1 MYFWRRLQR
10 VGSLFLVRSQAKN
23 FTLWVCGVCVCGG
36 GGGGELV
43 KILDFAARELDMMS
57 RVFVRWVSWSIVL
70 RS

>member
-1 MYFWRRLQR
+1 M
-10 VGSLFLVRSQAKN
+10 RSQAKN
-23 FTLWVCGVCVCGG
+23 FTLWVCGVCVWG